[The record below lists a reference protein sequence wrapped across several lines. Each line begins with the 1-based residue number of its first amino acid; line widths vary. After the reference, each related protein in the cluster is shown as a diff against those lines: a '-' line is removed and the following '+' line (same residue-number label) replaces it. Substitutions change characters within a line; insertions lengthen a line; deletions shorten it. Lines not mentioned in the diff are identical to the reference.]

1 MTLIE
6 NVREDLRNAADV
18 ATKESAQRF
27 FKEYVRFYGVKNA
40 MVHKISKQYTA
51 QIKKMSKAEVFD
63 LCEILWQ
70 SGIMEESL
78 VACNWSYAMRK
89 QFDAGDM
96 KVFERWINSYV
107 TNWAS
112 CDTFCNHT
120 VGELV
125 EMFPELVSQLNIW
138 AISPNRWMRRA
149 AAVSLII
156 PAKNGLFMSDIFQ
169 IASSLL
175 QDPDDMVQKGYGWML
190 KVTCQH
196 HEQQVFDFVMKNK
209 ALMPR
214 TALRY
219 AIEKMPSDLKQQAM
233 AK

>member
-1 MTLIE
+1 MQIIE
-6 NVREDLRNAADV
+6 NLREDLRNQADE
-18 ATKESAQRF
+18 ATKESALRF
-27 FKEYVRFYGVKNA
+27 FKEEVQFYGVKNA
-40 MVHKISKQYTA
+40 VVHKISKNYTR
-51 QIKKMSKAEVFD
+51 QIKEMSKGEVFN

-89 QFDAGDM
+89 HFDAGDIQI
-96 KVFERWINSYV
+96 FERWIDSYV

-125 EMFPELVSQLNIW
+125 EKFPELVSQLKIW
-138 AISPNRWMRRA
+138 GISHNRWMRRA
-149 AAVSLII
+149 AAVTLIV
-156 PAKNGLFMSDIFQ
+156 PAKKGLFMTDIFD
-169 IASSLL
+169 IAYTLL
-175 QDPDDMVQKGYGWML
+175 QDTDDMVQKGYGWML

-196 HEQQVFDFVMKNK
+196 HEKEVFDFVMKNK

-219 AIEKMPSDLKQQAM
+219 AIEKMPVELKDKAM
-233 AK
+233 SR

>member
-1 MTLIE
+1 MQIIE
-6 NVREDLRNAADV
+6 NLREDLRNQADE
-18 ATKESAQRF
+18 ATKESALRF
-27 FKEYVRFYGVKNA
+27 FKEEVQFYGVKNA
-40 MVHKISKQYTA
+40 VVHKISKNYTR
-51 QIKKMSKAEVFD
+51 QIKEMSKSEVFN

-89 QFDAGDM
+89 HFDTGDIQI
-96 KVFERWINSYV
+96 FERWIDSYV

-125 EMFPELVSQLNIW
+125 EKFPELVSQLKIW
-138 AISPNRWMRRA
+138 GISHNRWMRRA
-149 AAVSLII
+149 AAVSLIV
-156 PAKNGLFMSDIFQ
+156 PAKKGLFMTDIFD
-169 IASSLL
+169 IAYTLL
-175 QDPDDMVQKGYGWML
+175 QDTDDMVQKGYGWML

-196 HEQQVFDFVMKNK
+196 HEKEVFDFVMKNK

-219 AIEKMPSDLKQQAM
+219 AIEKMPVELKQKAM
-233 AK
+233 EK

>member
-1 MTLIE
+1 MQIIE
-6 NVREDLRNAADV
+6 NLREDLRNQADE
-18 ATKESAQRF
+18 ATKESALRF
-27 FKEYVRFYGVKNA
+27 FKEEVQFYGVKNA
-40 MVHKISKQYTA
+40 VVHKISKNYTK
-51 QIKKMSKAEVFD
+51 QIKEMPKGEVFN

-89 QFDAGDM
+89 HFDAGDM
-96 KVFERWINSYV
+96 QIFESWIDSYV

-125 EMFPELVSQLNIW
+125 EKFPELVSQLKIW
-138 AISPNRWMRRA
+138 GISHNRWMRRA
-149 AAVSLII
+149 AAVSLIV
-156 PAKNGLFMSDIFQ
+156 PAKKGLFMTDIFD
-169 IASSLL
+169 IAYTLL
-175 QDPDDMVQKGYGWML
+175 QDTDDMVQKGYGWML

-196 HEQQVFDFVMKNK
+196 HEKEVFDFVMKNK

-219 AIEKMPSDLKQQAM
+219 AIEKMPVELKQQAM
-233 AK
+233 EK